1 MKVRCLAKIR
11 EQVDKVSNTVR
22 AVVVI
27 TFAFAFHGMYVLPTL
42 WSMTNLPLLPD
53 FFFDVIPFSSTAG
66 HVADAVWV
74 SLLVY
79 FFVANRDDAELLKYF
94 VVVAGILM
102 FVRSLCVLLNPV
114 MPPLGMTGRPTFVLH
129 EFAPGMF
136 FSGHVAN
143 SLLIYLMTPIRRTWM
158 LFTSLVIAMG
168 LVAARAHYSIDI
180 VGGYAIGWGVYCFCE
195 RYLRFIFLG
204 ANHCAQLQSDLAK
217 PV

>member
-1 MKVRCLAKIR
+1 MRMAQTSKQI
-11 EQVDKVSNTVR
+11 DKFNNTVR

-79 FFVANRDDAELLKYF
+79 FFVTNRDDAELLKYF
-94 VVVAGILM
+94 VVAAGILM

-114 MPPLGMTGRPTFVLH
+114 MPPLGMTGWPTFVLH

-143 SLLIYLMTPIRRTWM
+143 SLLIYLVTPIKRTWM
-158 LFTSLVIAMG
+158 LLASLVIALG

-195 RYLRFIFLG
+195 RYLRSIFVGSYDSTEL
-204 ANHCAQLQSDLAK
+204 
-217 PV
+217 